1 MVSRVVERL
10 RRYLFVSL
18 LFWVPEL
25 SAFDLRHEPINPIP
39 APQNLSS
46 QKVEL
51 GESLFHDVRLS
62 KDNSISCASCHN
74 LSKGGTDNQP
84 VSRGVNDALGSA
96 NAPTVYNSALNFMQF
111 WDGRALNL
119 REQANGPVHNPV
131 EMNSNWPDITHKL
144 SHDRPLSER
153 FARLYPDGLTADN
166 IRDAIATFEAS
177 LLTSHSPFDR
187 WLKGEAQALSEQQI
201 QGYRLFKSYG
211 CISCHQGAN
220 VGGNMFAYL
229 GAVNNVQ
236 SYFQQRGTPI
246 NTPDYGRYSVTGELE
261 DKYLFKVP
269 SLRLA
274 VKTAPYFHDGSVS
287 TLQEAIR
294 LMARYQLGREI
305 PDNHTDAIII
315 FLHSLVGEHPRLTP

>member
-25 SAFDLRHEPINPIP
+25 SAFDLRHEPINPIL
-39 APQNLSS
+39 AAQNLSS